1 MDRNTNFIVRIIH
14 RENTLKAA
22 VITSFNEPP
31 FHADIGEP
39 VPEMPG
45 EMLVEVLAAGLH
57 HLTRGR
63 ASGAH
68 YSSTGRPPLIAG
80 VDGVGR
86 GTDGK
91 LRYFVQAPDQI
102 GTMADR
108 TVIELQRSIELPDNC
123 DPVALAA
130 AMNPAM
136 ASWLALRCRMPFQAV
151 QKVLILGATG
161 SSGSMA
167 VQVARHLGAVQV
179 IAAGRDGQKL
189 ARLPALGATDVVT
202 LDDARLGE
210 LSSEVD
216 VVLDFIWGE
225 SAVRIMETVLRQRKD
240 RSAPFTWIHIGSMA
254 GDVAPIPGA
263 LLRGA
268 NIEIVGS
275 GHGSVSDRAILNEL
289 PALAGEI
296 ARGTFRIDARA
307 IPLRDVE
314 QAWSTPDHTGARIV
328 FVP

>member
-1 MDRNTNFIVRIIH
+1 
-14 RENTLKAA
+14 LKAA

-31 FHADIGEP
+31 FYTDIGEP

-86 GTDGK
+86 GTDGN
-91 LRYFVQAPDQI
+91 LRYFVQAPEQV
-102 GTMADR
+102 GSMADK
-108 TVIELQRSIELPDNC
+108 TVIELRRSIELPDDC
-123 DPVALAA
+123 DPVTVAA

-136 ASWLALRCRMPFQAV
+136 ASWLALRCRVPFQAV
-151 QKVLILGATG
+151 QSVLILGATG
-161 SSGSMA
+161 SSGRMA

-179 IAAGRDGQKL
+179 IAAGRDEGKL
-189 ARLPALGATDVVT
+189 ARLSELGATGTVT
-202 LDDARLGE
+202 LDDVRLGE
-210 LSSEVD
+210 LASEVD
-216 VVLDFIWGE
+216 VVLDFVWGD
-225 SAVRIMETVLRQRKD
+225 AAARIMETVLRQRRD
-240 RSAPFTWIHIGSMA
+240 RSAPLTWIHVGSMA

-268 NIEIVGS
+268 SFEIVGS
-275 GHGSVSDRAILNEL
+275 GHGSVSDRAILTEL

-307 IPLRDVE
+307 IPLCDVE
-314 QAWSTPDHTGARIV
+314 QAWSTADPTGARIV
-328 FVP
+328 FAP